1 MCIVGIRVQRLPA
14 VWEYPQ
20 CRLGWDLQH
29 KLGALGLRPR
39 QMWLQWQ
46 MVLSGGEWAKVMG
59 FHCCDKT
66 FGAGVAAMV
75 PTCFGLRLQSGSRKS
90 VIGRKLCQTSFSDGW
105 ASSLT
110 PQICSHPG

>member
-1 MCIVGIRVQRLPA
+1 MSLPCAQDSSQGCRHQGPTHMCIVGIRVQRLPA

-46 MVLSGGEWAKVMG
+46 MVLSGKWGG
-59 FHCCDKT
+59 
-66 FGAGVAAMV
+66 
-75 PTCFGLRLQSGSRKS
+75 SGQK
-90 VIGRKLCQTSFSDGW
+90 
-105 ASSLT
+105 
-110 PQICSHPG
+110 